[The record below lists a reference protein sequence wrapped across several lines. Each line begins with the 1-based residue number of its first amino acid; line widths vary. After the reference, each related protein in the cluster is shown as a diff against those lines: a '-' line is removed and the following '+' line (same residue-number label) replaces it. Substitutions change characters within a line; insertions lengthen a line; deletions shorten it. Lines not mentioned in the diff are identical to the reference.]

1 MRYIAIADIYFSL
14 GGAKLTPEE
23 HDLLSRMDERL
34 EYIQEKVK
42 TFCTFKDAAAIDIN
56 TLKNVCENHKD
67 LPDRVAKLERWAT
80 YRDGALALLLLLVG
94 AGRLVDLFNLITR
107 QP

>member
-1 MRYIAIADIYFSL
+1 MQDTAIVYLIPFL

-23 HDLLSRMDERL
+23 HDLLSRMDEKL
-34 EYIQEKVK
+34 GYIQEKVK
-42 TFCTFKDAAAIDIN
+42 TFCTFKDAAAIDIV
-56 TLKNVCENHKD
+56 TLKNQCENVKD
-67 LPDRVAKLERWAT
+67 LPGRVTKLERWAT

-94 AGRLVDLFNLITR
+94 ASRLIDLFNLITR